1 MFFSK
6 KVKKSFE
13 VMQERNRRYLESMKE
28 KEAGK
33 ASGDAEE
40 ASAPDGAEELPA
52 PGTAE
57 EAPEEELRAE
67 REEKREEAEE
77 TLIPAEVLPE
87 EDDDE
92 IPGKKENLEKG
103 DLPAMIISAFLVFG
117 PVFLILGGI
126 LALAWIFLH

>member
-33 ASGDAEE
+33 ASGDAQE